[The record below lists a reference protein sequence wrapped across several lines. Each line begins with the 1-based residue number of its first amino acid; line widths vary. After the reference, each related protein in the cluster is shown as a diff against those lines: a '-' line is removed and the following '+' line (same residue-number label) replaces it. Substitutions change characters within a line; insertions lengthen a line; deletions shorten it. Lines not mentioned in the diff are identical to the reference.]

1 MIYKIADN
9 ILSPLGETTQQNYQ
23 AVKSGR
29 SALARHDH
37 RWALPE
43 SVTASLFTEEQEGRF
58 MVSGLS
64 RFESMVVTSVRQALS
79 QTALDVSQPNVVLII
94 STTKADVELLEQ
106 VSPLQGTSGEVT
118 SLSPADSALRI
129 AHELGF
135 TTQPIV
141 VCNACISG
149 LSALILASRLLE
161 DGQYDYAVVCGADSQ
176 SRFIVSGFQ
185 SLKALST
192 EPCRPF
198 DMERIGLNLGE
209 AAATMILSVNSK
221 PSTVNW
227 AIGFGAVR
235 NDACHISNPA
245 KNGEGSYR
253 ALTAVLGDR
262 PADDLAFVNAHGT
275 ATIFNDQM
283 ESVAIERAGLSA
295 VPVNGYKGYYGHT
308 MGAAGVLETI
318 LSMAAVDDH
327 TVLGTQGFEELG
339 VSGKIHLSA
348 DSQPTSKTAFIKML
362 SGFGGCNAA
371 VLLEVRGEKLEV
383 RDYSQGSQQ
392 PHNISL
398 TSHHSPLTSK
408 HTVLIRPDAVE
419 VDGRRL
425 DIEGHGKDLLTA
437 VYRQHVGDYPKFY
450 KMDGLSRLGFVASE
464 LLLQAEGRER
474 FVACDDRAVIF
485 FNHSSS
491 ISADRKYL
499 ESIADPENFFP
510 SPSVFVYTLPNIV
523 TGEIAIRN
531 HYYGETSFYILPER
545 SESQMESILR
555 ASCLDPATRSILTG
569 WLDYE
574 DDEHF
579 IAELKIVNLTINK

>member
-1 MIYKIADN
+1 MTYKIADN
-9 ILSPLGETTQQNYQ
+9 ILSPLGETTQQNYE
-23 AVKSGR
+23 AVKAGR
-29 SALARHDH
+29 SALARYEQ

-43 SVTASLFTEEQEGRF
+43 PVMASLFSEEQEKRF
-58 MVSGLS
+58 TVDGLT
-64 RFESMVVTSVRQALS
+64 RFQSMAVTSIRQALS
-79 QTALDVSQPNVVLII
+79 QTSLDVSLPNVVLIL
-94 STTKADVELLEQ
+94 STTKADVEL
-106 VSPLQGTSGEVT
+106 SPS
-118 SLSPADSALRI
+118 DSALII

-149 LSALILASRLLE
+149 LSALILANRLLE

-176 SRFIVSGFQ
+176 GRFIVSGFQ

-192 EPCRPF
+192 EFCRPF

-209 AAATMILSVNSK
+209 AAATMVLGKETEVKGQESGNGRRWV
-221 PSTVNW
+221 
-227 AIGFGAVR
+227 IGNGTVR

-245 KNGEGSYR
+245 KNGEGSYM
-253 ALTAVLGDR
+253 ALTTAIGDHSLES
-262 PADDLAFVNAHGT
+262 LAFVNAHGT

-283 ESVAIERAGLSA
+283 ESVAIERAGLSS

-318 LSMAAVDDH
+318 LSMAAIDNH
-327 TVLGTQGFEELG
+327 TILGTRGFEEHG
-339 VSGKIHLSA
+339 VSGKIRLSA
-348 DSQPTSKTAFIKML
+348 DNQPTDKTAFVKML
-362 SGFGGCNAA
+362 SGFGGCNA
-371 VLLEVRGEKLEV
+371 VLYLEVRGEKREVRGEKLEV
-383 RDYSQGSQQ
+383 RDYSQDIQQ

-398 TSHHSPLTSK
+398 TSHLSLLPST
-408 HTVLIRPDAVE
+408 HTVLILPNAVE
-419 VDGRRL
+419 LDGRSL
-425 DIEGHGKDLLTA
+425 SVNATGKDLLKA
-437 VYRQHVGDYPKFY
+437 LYHQYVGDYPKFY

-474 FVACDDRAVIF
+474 FVPCDDRAVIF

-499 ESIADPENFFP
+499 ESIADPDNFFP

-531 HYYGETSFYILPER
+531 HYYGETSFYILSER
-545 SESQMESILR
+545 SEQQMEAILH
-555 ASCLDPATRSILTG
+555 ASCLDPATKSILTG
-569 WLDYE
+569 WIDYE
-574 DDEHF
+574 DDDHF
-579 IAELKIVNLTINK
+579 VAEIKIIKNYKIRD

>member
-1 MIYKIADN
+1 MVYKIADN
-9 ILSPLGETTQQNYQ
+9 IWSPLGETTQQNYE
-23 AVKSGR
+23 AVKAGR
-29 SALARHDH
+29 SAVERYDH
-37 RWALPE
+37 RWALSEP
-43 SVTASLFTEEQEGRF
+43 VTASLFSEEQEERF
-58 MVSGLS
+58 AVDGLS
-64 RFESMVVTSVRQALS
+64 RFQSMVVTSIRQALS
-79 QTALDVSQPNVVLII
+79 QTTLDVTQSNVVLII
-94 STTKADVELLEQ
+94 STTKADVEQLEK
-106 VSPLQGTSGEVT
+106 STSF
-118 SLSPADSALRI
+118 LSPSDSAVRI

-135 TTQPIV
+135 TTQPVV

-149 LSALILASRLLE
+149 LSALILATRLLE

-209 AAATMILSVNSK
+209 AAATMILSRQAEADAVW
-221 PSTVNW
+221 TL
-227 AIGFGAVR
+227 GQGAVR
-235 NDACHISNPA
+235 NDACHISNPV

-253 ALTAVLGDR
+253 ALVTALGDT
-262 PADDLAFVNAHGT
+262 PSEELAFVSAHGT

-283 ESVAIERAGLSA
+283 ESVAIERAGLSE

-318 LSMAAVDDH
+318 LSMAALDDH
-327 TVLGTQGFEELG
+327 TILGTRGFEELG
-339 VSGKIHLSA
+339 VSGKIRLTAAHQTA
-348 DSQPTSKTAFIKML
+348 DKKAFVKML

-371 VLLEVRGEKLEV
+371 LLCNKGTDLWSKRDGDDITKEPSLCYTHQVR
-383 RDYSQGSQQ
+383 
-392 PHNISL
+392 I
-398 TSHHSPLTSK
+398 T
-408 HTVLIRPDAVE
+408 PDGVE
-419 VDGRRL
+419 TDGRRL
-425 DIEGHGKDLLTA
+425 DFAETGKELLKA
-437 VYRQHVGDYPKFY
+437 IYHQYVGDYPKFY
-450 KMDGLSRLGFVASE
+450 KMDGLSRLGFIASE

-474 FVACDDRAVIF
+474 FVPCDDRAVIF

-491 ISADRKYL
+491 VSADRKYL

-545 SESQMESILR
+545 CEQQMESILC
-555 ASCLDPATRSILTG
+555 ASCLDPAIRSILTG

-579 IAELKIVNLTINK
+579 TAEVKILKIED

>member
-1 MIYKIADN
+1 MTYKIADN
-9 ILSPLGETTQQNYQ
+9 ILSPLGETTQQNYE
-23 AVKSGR
+23 AVKAGR
-29 SALARHDH
+29 SALERHDQ

-43 SVTASLFTEEQEGRF
+43 SVTASLFSEEQEKRF
-58 MVSGLS
+58 AVNGLS
-64 RFESMVVTSVRQALS
+64 RFQSMVVTSIRQALF
-79 QTALDVSQPNVVLII
+79 QTTLDVSQPNVVLIL

-106 VSPLQGTSGEVT
+106 IPSQQDRSEEVT
-118 SLSPADSALRI
+118 PAESALMI
-129 AHELGF
+129 ARELGF

-149 LSALILASRLLE
+149 LSALILANRLLE

-209 AAATMILSVNSK
+209 AAATMILSRQAETDAVWTISR
-221 PSTVNW
+221 
-227 AIGFGAVR
+227 GAVR
-235 NDACHISNPA
+235 NDACHISNPV

-253 ALTAVLGDR
+253 ALTAAIGNHSSEE
-262 PADDLAFVNAHGT
+262 LAFVNAHGT

-318 LSMAAVDDH
+318 LSMAAIDDH
-327 TVLGTQGFEELG
+327 TILGTRGFEERG
-339 VSGKIHLSA
+339 VSGKIQLSA
-348 DSQPTSKTAFIKML
+348 DNQPTSKTAFVKML

-371 VLLEVRGEKLEV
+371 VHLEVGGEKSEV
-383 RDYSQGSQQ
+383 RSEK
-392 PHNISL
+392 SL
-398 TSHHSPLTSK
+398 TPQ
-408 HTVLIRPDAVE
+408 HTVLIQPNAVE
-419 VDGRRL
+419 LDGRSL
-425 DIEGHGKDLLTA
+425 PIDATGKDLLKA
-437 VYRQHVGDYPKFY
+437 LYHQYVGDYPKFY
-450 KMDGLSRLGFVASE
+450 KMDGLSRLGFIASE
-464 LLLQAEGRER
+464 LLLQAEGQER
-474 FVACDDRAVIF
+474 FVPCDDRAVIF

-491 ISADRKYL
+491 IGADRKYL

-545 SESQMESILR
+545 SEQQMEAILR
-555 ASCLDPATRSILTG
+555 ASCLDTATRSIITG

-579 IAELKIVNLTINK
+579 MAEIKTLQIKNSI

>member
-1 MIYKIADN
+1 MTYKIADN
-9 ILSPLGETTQQNYQ
+9 ILSPLGETTQQNYE
-23 AVKSGR
+23 AVKAGR
-29 SALARHDH
+29 SALERHDQ

-43 SVTASLFTEEQEGRF
+43 SVTASLFSEEQEKRF
-58 MVSGLS
+58 AVNGLS
-64 RFESMVVTSVRQALS
+64 RFQSMVVTSIRQAHS
-79 QTALDVSQPNVVLII
+79 QTTLDVSQPNVVLIL

-106 VSPLQGTSGEVT
+106 IPSQQDRSEEVT
-118 SLSPADSALRI
+118 PAESALMI
-129 AHELGF
+129 ARELGF

-149 LSALILASRLLE
+149 LSALILANRLLE

-209 AAATMILSVNSK
+209 AAATMILSRQTETDAVWTISR
-221 PSTVNW
+221 
-227 AIGFGAVR
+227 GAVR
-235 NDACHISNPA
+235 NDACHISNPV

-253 ALTAVLGDR
+253 ALTAAIGNHSSEE
-262 PADDLAFVNAHGT
+262 LAFVNAHGT

-283 ESVAIERAGLSA
+283 ESVA
-295 VPVNGYKGYYGHT
+295 
-308 MGAAGVLETI
+308 
-318 LSMAAVDDH
+318 MAAIDDH
-327 TVLGTQGFEELG
+327 TILGTRGYEERG
-339 VSGKIHLSA
+339 VSGKIQLSA
-348 DSQPTSKTAFIKML
+348 DNQPTSKTAFVKML

-371 VLLEVRGEKLEV
+371 VHLEVGGEKSEV
-383 RDYSQGSQQ
+383 RSEK
-392 PHNISL
+392 SL
-398 TSHHSPLTSK
+398 TPQ
-408 HTVLIRPDAVE
+408 HTVLIQPNAVE
-419 VDGRRL
+419 LDGRSL
-425 DIEGHGKDLLTA
+425 PIDATGKDLLKA
-437 VYRQHVGDYPKFY
+437 LYHQYVGDYPKFY
-450 KMDGLSRLGFVASE
+450 KMDGLSRLGFIASE
-464 LLLQAEGRER
+464 LLLQAEGQER
-474 FVACDDRAVIF
+474 FVPCDDRAVIF

-545 SESQMESILR
+545 SEQQMEAILR
-555 ASCLDPATRSILTG
+555 ASCLDPATRSIITG

-579 IAELKIVNLTINK
+579 MAEIKTLQIKNSI

>member
-1 MIYKIADN
+1 MTYKIADN
-9 ILSPLGETTQQNYQ
+9 ILSPLGETTQQNYE
-23 AVKSGR
+23 AVKAGR
-29 SALARHDH
+29 SALERHDQ

-43 SVTASLFTEEQEGRF
+43 SVTASLFSEEQEKRF
-58 MVSGLS
+58 AVNGLS
-64 RFESMVVTSVRQALS
+64 RFQSMVVTSIRQAHS
-79 QTALDVSQPNVVLII
+79 QTTLDVSQPNVVLIL

-106 VSPLQGTSGEVT
+106 IPSQQDRSEEVT
-118 SLSPADSALRI
+118 PAESALMI
-129 AHELGF
+129 ARELGF

-149 LSALILASRLLE
+149 LSALILANRLLE

-209 AAATMILSVNSK
+209 AAATMILSRQAETDAVWTIRN
-221 PSTVNW
+221 
-227 AIGFGAVR
+227 GAVR
-235 NDACHISNPA
+235 NDACHISNPV

-253 ALTAVLGDR
+253 ALTAAIGNHSSEE
-262 PADDLAFVNAHGT
+262 LAFVNAHGT

-283 ESVAIERAGLSA
+283 ESVAIERAGLSD

-318 LSMAAVDDH
+318 LSMAAIDDH
-327 TVLGTQGFEELG
+327 TILGTRGYEERG
-339 VSGKIHLSA
+339 VSGKIQLSA
-348 DSQPTSKTAFIKML
+348 DNQPTSKTAFVKML

-371 VLLEVRGEKLEV
+371 VHLEVGGEKSEV
-383 RDYSQGSQQ
+383 RSEK
-392 PHNISL
+392 SL
-398 TSHHSPLTSK
+398 TPQ
-408 HTVLIRPDAVE
+408 HTVLIQPNAVE
-419 VDGRRL
+419 LDGRSL
-425 DIEGHGKDLLTA
+425 PIDATGKDLLKA
-437 VYRQHVGDYPKFY
+437 LYHQYVGDYPKFY
-450 KMDGLSRLGFVASE
+450 KMDGLSRLGFIASE
-464 LLLQAEGRER
+464 LLLHAEGQER
-474 FVACDDRAVIF
+474 FVPCDDRAVIF

-545 SESQMESILR
+545 SEQQMEAILR
-555 ASCLDPATRSILTG
+555 ASCLDPATRSIITG

-579 IAELKIVNLTINK
+579 MAEIKTLQIKNSI